1 MDLQRFLVEGFRCEN
16 ENEDEYVQV
25 LFARSLVLCFGP
37 GLRAHGMYYL
47 RLRTTSFGFFPL
59 TLLRA
64 FKEKIKLM
72 TAIVLHMGD
81 AHDKKDV
88 NEF

>member
-1 MDLQRFLVEGFRCEN
+1 MYKSCLQE
-16 ENEDEYVQV
+16 QV
-25 LFARSLVLCFGP
+25 WYFVLVLVP
-37 GLRAHGMYYL
+37 YAHGMYYL

-59 TLLRA
+59 TLLHA

-72 TAIVLHMGD
+72 TTIMLHMGD

-88 NEF
+88 NEL